1 MSESRRTRTLNKL
14 LDFQERLKRRRK
26 KKQISLSPPHWF
38 QLKTFRA
45 AVPLFC
51 KAGVH
56 SVSWRCWSPK
66 SGPGGVGPRPR
77 PADGH
82 DPSLL
87 SCQLI
92 TGFPNYP
99 GALSSCGSRNREGL
113 LGRLMTWGW
122 AGLISEDGRKCLL
135 YARDLVQE
143 REDVTPPPRDSESNH
158 LYFISSPSPAL
169 HSILT

>member
-1 MSESRRTRTLNKL
+1 M
-14 LDFQERLKRRRK
+14 
-26 KKQISLSPPHWF
+26 
-38 QLKTFRA
+38 
-45 AVPLFC
+45 PLCC

-56 SVSWRCWSPK
+56 SVSCQCWSPK
-66 SGPGGVGPRPR
+66 SGPGRQCHGQGQLMVMM
-77 PADGH
+77 
-82 DPSLL
+82 

-99 GALSSCGSRNREGL
+99 DALSSCGSRNREGL

-135 YARDLVQE
+135 YARGLVQE

-158 LYFISSPSPAL
+158 LYFISSPSPTL
-169 HSILT
+169 HSILTWPCPGLGLPVSLGPSQ